1 MKELKYTWKQFDDDV
16 EKLVRKVKRSKFH
29 PKTIVAMSRGGLSLG
44 VKLSHKLK
52 CPLLI
57 ISAKTYSDSKK
68 QMDTVILNSSYTVP
82 LQSPVLIADEISD
95 SGTTLRVLASH
106 FETCAVEFKTLTL
119 HYKPHTK
126 VKPDYF
132 AASIADET
140 WAIYPW
146 EK

>member
-1 MKELKYTWKQFDDDV
+1 MKELKYSWTNFENDI
-16 EKLVRKVKRSKFH
+16 EKLVRKIKRSKFK
-29 PKTIVAMSRGGLSLG
+29 PRTIVGMARGGLPLA
-44 VKLSHKLK
+44 VVLSHKLK

-57 ISAKTYSDSKK
+57 VSAKTYSDSKK

-95 SGTTLRVLASH
+95 SGKTLQVLSDH
-106 FETCAVEFKTLTL
+106 FETCAVEFRTLTL

-132 AASIADET
+132 AACVENDI
-140 WAIYPW
+140 WLKYPW
-146 EK
+146 EA